1 MSRIANNPVEVPADV
16 EVTLDGPNLKVK
28 GSKGTLELVINGQVE
43 INQDDRHITF
53 RAANGTKKSG
63 ALAGT
68 YRSLVNNM
76 VLGVSKGFSKS
87 LLLQGVGY
95 RAQAQG
101 KKLNLTLGFSHP
113 IDYEIPDGIEVE
125 TPSQTEVLV
134 KGIDKQLVGQV
145 SAEIRAFRPPE
156 PYKGKGVRYAN
167 EYVKRKDYLSG
178 LKTFTNFRNVVMTR
192 TFSKIYGL
200 AGLRVGWGYGSKEII
215 SALNKV
221 KPPFNVSRPALFAA
235 SAAVKDSSWLNKEIK
250 HVNKWSKKLFS
261 EFKKMRIETN
271 KSFTNFL
278 LVKFDKVKIN
288 SAKVFRLL
296 AKSGILVRKTDVY
309 GIKNSLRVTIGT
321 TSENITLI
329 KKMRKILNVQ

>member
-1 MSRIANNPVEVPADV
+1 MSRIANNPVEVPSGV
-16 EVTLDGPNLKVK
+16 EVMLNGPNLKVK

-43 INQDDRHITF
+43 INQDDNYITF
-53 RAANGTKKSG
+53 RASNGSKKSG

-76 VLGVSKGFSKS
+76 VLGVSEGFSKS

-113 IDYEIPDGIEVE
+113 IDYDIPDGIEVE

-167 EYVKRKDYLSG
+167 EYVKREE
-178 LKTFTNFRNVVMTR
+178 
-192 TFSKIYGL
+192 
-200 AGLRVGWGYGSKEII
+200 A
-215 SALNKV
+215 
-221 KPPFNVSRPALFAA
+221 
-235 SAAVKDSSWLNKEIK
+235 
-250 HVNKWSKKLFS
+250 KK
-261 EFKKMRIETN
+261 K
-271 KSFTNFL
+271 
-278 LVKFDKVKIN
+278 
-288 SAKVFRLL
+288 
-296 AKSGILVRKTDVY
+296 
-309 GIKNSLRVTIGT
+309 
-321 TSENITLI
+321 
-329 KKMRKILNVQ
+329 